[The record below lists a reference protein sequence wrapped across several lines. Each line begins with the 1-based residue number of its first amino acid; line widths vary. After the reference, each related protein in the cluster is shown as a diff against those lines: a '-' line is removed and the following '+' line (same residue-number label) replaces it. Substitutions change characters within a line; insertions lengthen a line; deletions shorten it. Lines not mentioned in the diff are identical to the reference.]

1 MIIHAGHIS
10 IWIESLAGGEI
21 LKAIFASKLYKA
33 SPRKDHIKA
42 QLSDPIN
49 KELVQQLRSYLDEEY
64 LQPDFT
70 DNSGVSVQGP
80 DDDFDMDTGTGPS
93 TSAPSGPSGRYS
105 SGGGSGVPGLT
116 YENEGSDG
124 EFDAPES
131 EDGSDNT
138 SEPDVDV
145 PGLNIEDES
154 DDSTDVQ
161 EDEPVEQSKKVT
173 ASKNIVNDLSS
184 AVEQIKGTL
193 NAQIETSGVNR
204 ILVKD
209 KQELWVYYNDDINL
223 NNVMG
228 PVIELL
234 NAAGFTYLA
243 FNRLARSD
251 NAIVFEIQLISTNT
265 VEAADNEK

>member
-1 MIIHAGHIS
+1 M
-10 IWIESLAGGEI
+10 L
-21 LKAIFASKLYKA
+21 F
-33 SPRKDHIKA
+33 
-42 QLSDPIN
+42 
-49 KELVQQLRSYLDEEY
+49 RS
-64 LQPDFT
+64 
-70 DNSGVSVQGP
+70 
-80 DDDFDMDTGTGPS
+80 
-93 TSAPSGPSGRYS
+93 
-105 SGGGSGVPGLT
+105 

-138 SEPDVDV
+138 SEPDADV

-265 VEAADNEK
+265 VEVADDEK